1 MFNSDKNFLKREYDT
16 QERRQMAE
24 MGQAMP
30 DGSFPIKTVQDLRN
44 AIQSVGRA
52 SNYESAKRHIVR
64 RARAL
69 GMVQMLPQD
78 WNIKKSLWNNT
89 FDPNIHIKKT
99 Y

>member
-1 MFNSDKNFLKREYDT
+1 MFNSDQYFIKKDYSVS
-16 QERRQMAE
+16 ERRRMAE

-30 DGSFPIKTVQDLRN
+30 DGSFPIKTREDLSN

-52 SNYESAKRHIVR
+52 SNYDAAKRHIIR
-64 RARAL
+64 RARVM
-69 GMVQMLPQD
+69 GMISMLPEN
-78 WNIKKSLWNNT
+78 WNIKKSLWNNM